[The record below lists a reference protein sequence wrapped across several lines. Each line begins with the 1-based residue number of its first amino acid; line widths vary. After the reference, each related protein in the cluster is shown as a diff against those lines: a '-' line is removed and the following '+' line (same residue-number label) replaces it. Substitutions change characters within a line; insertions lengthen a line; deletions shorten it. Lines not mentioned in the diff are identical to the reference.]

1 METINERAQ
10 RQAIPRYISII
21 ARRLNIKFQPKR
33 RSSLY
38 KRTPLKKILKGQ
50 EDWHSP
56 VGTLRLSDHWNY
68 VPYAKEK
75 AVYLT
80 DLSNFSWSA
89 WVLCVNTGEKPNPW
103 KVLAVFEK
111 KIKNNVIYNID
122 FEKIKF
128 EINNAILHYQG

>member
-1 METINERAQ
+1 METLNERAQ

-21 ARRLNIKFQPKR
+21 ARRLNIKFQPNH

-38 KRTPLKKILKGQ
+38 KRTPVKKVIKGQ
-50 EDWHSP
+50 EEWQSP

-68 VPYAKEK
+68 VPLEREKIVYSTDKPIADYAW
-75 AVYLT
+75 A
-80 DLSNFSWSA
+80 
-89 WVLCVNTGEKPNPW
+89 LCVNTGEKLNPW
-103 KVLAVFEK
+103 RVLAVFNK